1 MSQQIDIES
10 IWWRN
15 VQPGEF
21 YNIERYHQ
29 IRGGGGIPD
38 GDLTHGAPT
47 YECIHRED

>member
-21 YNIERYHQ
+21 YNIEMIILNAYPMSIGSLRIAKETKARVH
-29 IRGGGGIPD
+29 
-38 GDLTHGAPT
+38 LLASS
-47 YECIHRED
+47 